1 MSVFGGD
8 SWAREAHH
16 RKRRLDD
23 LLLSSTS
30 SSSTGASFYKRLSNG
45 KFACLVCP
53 HKPVLDSPLILSMH
67 IKGSRHIA
75 AETKLKEKEL
85 SIKEEIN
92 KRISLSGDINDISSS
107 ICPSSKL
114 KGSAVQNKPQNK
126 PLIEK
131 TRQVLLETHCDRI
144 HGYNPN
150 DGCNPATANAL
161 TLLSDNASQQ
171 IQRTSSVMPFN
182 HNENSSEKITAVD
195 SKMISDKN
203 AELLKRRAKE
213 LQFTAAGWKR
223 DGQGKWYKDENVEFD
238 SDEEDPNVFFS

>member
-30 SSSTGASFYKRLSNG
+30 SSSTGDSFYKKISNG

-92 KRISLSGDINDISSS
+92 KRIALSGDISDISTS

-114 KGSAVQNKPQNK
+114 KGSAVQNKPHNK

-144 HGYNPN
+144 RGYNLN
-150 DGCNPATANAL
+150 DGSNPVTATAL
-161 TLLSDNASQQ
+161 TLLSDHVSKQ
-171 IQRTSSVMPFN
+171 IQRTSFVVPFN
-182 HNENSSEKITAVD
+182 HNENSNEKITAVD
-195 SKMISDKN
+195 SKMISDQN
-203 AELLKRRAKE
+203 AELRKRRAKE